1 MSYQTIQTAVL
12 TLTRSYNSGLTF
24 TTATSAE
31 DNWKVLDNDVGNLSA
46 VVTQAGDT
54 LESYEIDGRGKAGA
68 RFAQHEVGIM
78 VASSIR
84 TDNDADALQT
94 LYAAVQG
101 LSAHIRRYPLLNG
114 VGGVKHA
121 QIVRTTRRR
130 PIAPTT
136 DETRSTHW
144 AQMIVVQVVEEIG
157 LSLLESGQ

>member
-1 MSYQTIQTAVL
+1 MSYQTVQTAVL
-12 TLTRSYNSGLTF
+12 TLTRAYNSGATF

-31 DNWKVLDNDVGNLSA
+31 DDWRVLDNDVGNLAA

-54 LESYEIDGRGKAGA
+54 LEAYQIDGRGKSGA

-101 LSAHIRRYPLLNG
+101 LSAYIRRYPLLNAATG
-114 VGGVKHA
+114 VRHA

-144 AQMIVVQVVEEIG
+144 AQMIVVQVVEEIT
-157 LSLLESGQ
+157 LNLVESGQ

>member
-12 TLTRSYNSGLTF
+12 TLVRAYDNGATF
-24 TTATSAE
+24 TAETSAE
-31 DNWKVLDNDVGNLSA
+31 DDWHVLDTSAGDISA

-54 LESYEIDGRGKAGA
+54 LESYELNGRGKHGC

-78 VASSIR
+78 VASAIR
-84 TDNDADALQT
+84 TDADAGAISA
-94 LYAAVQG
+94 LYATVQG
-101 LSAHIRRYPLLNG
+101 LSAYLRRYPLLNAAA
-114 VGGVKHA
+114 GVKHA

-144 AQMIVVQVVEEIG
+144 SQMIVVQVVEEVQ
-157 LSLLESGQ
+157 LSLLESGG